1 MARRSDDFIADLES
15 TDTGKVYF
23 QPPTNVHLEY
33 PCWVIER
40 DSAHQPKANDK
51 TYIFRERYKCTFMNR
66 TEPDP
71 DILRIIPFRYQLCQY
86 QNHYVADNVH
96 HDVFFIYY

>member
-1 MARRSDDFIADLES
+1 MARRSDEFIADLES

-23 QPPTNVHLEY
+23 QPPSGTKLTY

-40 DSAHQPKANDK
+40 TTAYQPKANDR
-51 TYIFRERYKCTFMNR
+51 TYLFRPGYKCMYMNR

-71 DILRIIPFRYQLCQY
+71 EVLNLISRRYANCTY
-86 QNHYVADNVH
+86 QNHYVVDNIH
-96 HDVFFIYY
+96 HDVFLIYY